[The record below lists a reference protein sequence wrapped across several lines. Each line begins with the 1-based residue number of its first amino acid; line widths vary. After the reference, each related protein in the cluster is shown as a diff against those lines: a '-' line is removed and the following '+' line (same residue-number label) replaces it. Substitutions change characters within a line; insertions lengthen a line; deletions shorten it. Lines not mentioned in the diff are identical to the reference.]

1 MNSKAFEI
9 SRATLA
15 RSSPTF
21 QASLENILRDP
32 RGHEK
37 VLKGLVAGV
46 SFSHSCIR
54 SAWGSNSKVDVIV

>member
-37 VLKGLVAGV
+37 VIKGIVAGV
-46 SFSHSCIR
+46 SFCHSCIR
-54 SAWGSNSKVDVIV
+54 SARGNNSKVDVIV